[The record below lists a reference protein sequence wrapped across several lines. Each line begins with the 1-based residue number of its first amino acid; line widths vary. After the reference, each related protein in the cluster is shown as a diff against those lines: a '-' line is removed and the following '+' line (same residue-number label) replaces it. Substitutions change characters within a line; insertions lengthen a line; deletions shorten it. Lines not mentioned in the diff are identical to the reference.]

1 MHNPIAPVVL
11 AMLVLVPRVA
21 PAQQSSDTSITL
33 QGFMQEN
40 GAESDWAIVTPV
52 SVAALGARTFVI
64 SLSRASG
71 RWSRFAS
78 RYVEAGGRLTRTGTG
93 GLVLDVQRMKEVEP
107 PGTSHATY
115 DRGMTQ
121 HASIALSVV
130 PNRIS
135 WTDSAG
141 HTTGANPAILYVI
154 KNERSAPI
162 YIVLGTNDLICLTVQ
177 GPTSTWDTTTM
188 APTPNYHR
196 FVIQHGGEFRQA
208 LQLPE
213 DAAPRRG
220 RYLARIGICQLDDY
234 DIATEFEVL

>member
-1 MHNPIAPVVL
+1 MRNPIAHVVL
-11 AMLVLVPRVA
+11 ALLVVVPRGA
-21 PAQQSSDTSITL
+21 PAQQSSDTSVTL

-40 GAESDWAIVTPV
+40 GTESDWAIVTPV
-52 SVAALGARTFVI
+52 SIAAFGARTFVI
-64 SLSRASG
+64 ALSPAGG
-71 RWSRFAS
+71 RWTRFVS
-78 RYVEAGGRLTRTGTG
+78 RYVEASGRLARNGTG

-107 PGTSHATY
+107 PGTSHAVY

-121 HASIALSVV
+121 HASISLSVV
-130 PNRIS
+130 PNRIA
-135 WTDSAG
+135 WNDSAG
-141 HTTGANPAILYVI
+141 HTTGVNPAILYVI

-177 GPTSTWDTTTM
+177 GPTSAWDTTTM
-188 APTPNYHR
+188 APTPNTHR

-220 RYLARIGICQLDDY
+220 RYQARIGICQLDDY